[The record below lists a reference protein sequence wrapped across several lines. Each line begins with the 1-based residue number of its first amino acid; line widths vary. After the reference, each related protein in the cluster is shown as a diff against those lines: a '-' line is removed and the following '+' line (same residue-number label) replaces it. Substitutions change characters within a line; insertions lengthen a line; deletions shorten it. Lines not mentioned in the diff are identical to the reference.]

1 MEKRVTTTVRMP
13 EEMLDEIRRI
23 AADEERALNSQLL
36 RFIRWG
42 LERYR
47 AERSDK
53 PEANRAE
60 Q

>member
-23 AADEERALNSQLL
+23 AAEEERALNSQLL

-47 AERSDK
+47 AERTDR
-53 PEANRAE
+53 PE
-60 Q
+60 

>member
-23 AADEERALNSQLL
+23 AAEEERALNSQLL

-47 AERSDK
+47 AEQPEQ
-53 PEANRAE
+53 PEADQPE
-60 Q
+60 